1 MSDGPTQ
8 NNATAP
14 TEEVT
19 PEQTNESPNTLVDT
33 LSTPPGEEDK
43 ERPPEEADAQNDK
56 SKEEAPEKEG
66 PPESYEFTAPEGMEV
81 DSDALSSYE
90 KLARDNGLSQE
101 QFSAITQHGLDYF
114 QKELGKLSEAH
125 SAREQGWRKDALSDK
140 DLSDGQALKPEV
152 MTNVGHVFDQF
163 GGKDLRLALAET
175 GAGNHPQI
183 IRAFNAIGKAL
194 GAAQTPDKGK
204 PASELKGNSF
214 EDIARRRYGSN
225 S

>member
-1 MSDGPTQ
+1 MSDVPTQ

-14 TEEVT
+14 TEEAT

-33 LSTPPGEEDK
+33 PSTPLGEEAK
-43 ERPPEEADAQNDK
+43 ERPLEEADAQNDK

-140 DLSDGQALKPEV
+140 DHLRWAGSQTRGD
-152 MTNVGHVFDQF
+152 DQCWSCV
-163 GGKDLRLALAET
+163 RSVWRQR
-175 GAGNHPQI
+175 PPPCP
-183 IRAFNAIGKAL
+183 R
-194 GAAQTPDKGK
+194 
-204 PASELKGNSF
+204 
-214 EDIARRRYGSN
+214 
-225 S
+225 

>member
-1 MSDGPTQ
+1 
-8 NNATAP
+8 
-14 TEEVT
+14 
-19 PEQTNESPNTLVDT
+19 
-33 LSTPPGEEDK
+33 
-43 ERPPEEADAQNDK
+43 
-56 SKEEAPEKEG
+56 
-66 PPESYEFTAPEGMEV
+66 
-81 DSDALSSYE
+81 
-90 KLARDNGLSQE
+90 
-101 QFSAITQHGLDYF
+101 
-114 QKELGKLSEAH
+114 
-125 SAREQGWRKDALSDK
+125 
-140 DLSDGQALKPEV
+140 